1 MVCVVEMLNF
11 SFCLEVVIGV
21 VICVLIEW
29 RVDLNDIDVVLVML
43 GKEWDDIWYDV
54 DVYIYIWIV
63 VEWRNYIL

>member
-43 GKEWDDIWYDV
+43 GEEWDDIWYDV

>member
-29 RVDLNDIDVVLVML
+29 SVDLNDIDVVLVML
-43 GKEWDDIWYDV
+43 GE
-54 DVYIYIWIV
+54 
-63 VEWRNYIL
+63 